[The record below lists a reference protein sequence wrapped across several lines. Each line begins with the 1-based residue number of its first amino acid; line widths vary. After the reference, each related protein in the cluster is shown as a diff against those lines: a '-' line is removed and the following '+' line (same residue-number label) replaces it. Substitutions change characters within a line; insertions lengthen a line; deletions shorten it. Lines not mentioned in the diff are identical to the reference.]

1 MARFKNHL
9 LVVIGFAV
17 AGMIGAACG
26 TGTAQAV
33 VSTLV
38 SVVNPNTSPVQTSSV
53 DVTDPGR
60 IAYQSTIDNVGMCSA
75 TFCNFI
81 FPFVPTGHRV
91 VIQHISGQVFF
102 AGTPPAP
109 GTILAVSGGGVN
121 AGFFLPLVGLD
132 LVYFDQSV
140 LFYVDSGNQLT
151 LLIEAFNGALFN
163 ISAPHQTVTLTGYEL
178 DCTVAACA
186 PIATQ

>member
-9 LVVIGFAV
+9 LVVLGFAI
-17 AGMIGAACG
+17 AGMIGAAFG

-38 SVVNPNTSPVQTSSV
+38 TAVNTSTNPVQTNSV
-53 DVTDPGR
+53 NVTDPGR
-60 IAYQSTIDNVGMCSA
+60 IAYQSTIDNAGKCLA
-75 TFCNFI
+75 ETGCNFI

-91 VIQHISGQVFF
+91 VIQHISGTVFF
-102 AGTPPAP
+102 TGTPPAP
-109 GTILAVSGGGVN
+109 GTILTVSGGGIN
-121 AGFFLPLVGLD
+121 SGFFLPVQGLD
-132 LVYFDQSV
+132 LIYFDQSV

-151 LLIEAFNGALFN
+151 VQIDAFTSLFSV
-163 ISAPHQTVTLTGYEL
+163 SAPHQTVTLTGYEL